1 MLSFFIKIKFIYIV
15 FVLWYNIIVTL
26 HSAID
31 SVEKTGFV
39 CGPTTMTK
47 TIWDVDDLDSE
58 VISVYGIISDP
69 DETWLPDD
77 VEALYNFDAMLEEI
91 KARIIVR

>member
-1 MLSFFIKIKFIYIV
+1 MEITENITNIGALRAFIADLPDDLEI
-15 FVLWYNIIVTL
+15 N
-26 HSAID
+26 ID

-39 CGPTTMTK
+39 CGPITMTK

-91 KARIIVR
+91 KAKIVVR

>member
-1 MLSFFIKIKFIYIV
+1 
-15 FVLWYNIIVTL
+15 
-26 HSAID
+26 
-31 SVEKTGFV
+31 
-39 CGPTTMTK
+39 MTK

-69 DETWLPDD
+69 DETWLLDD

-91 KARIIVR
+91 KAKIVVR

>member
-1 MLSFFIKIKFIYIV
+1 MEITENITNIGALRAFIADLPDDLEI
-15 FVLWYNIIVTL
+15 N
-26 HSAID
+26 ID

-39 CGPTTMTK
+39 CGPIAMTK

-77 VEALYNFDAMLEEI
+77 VEALYNFAAMLEEI